1 MLLNEWVDHRKGCA
15 TCHPKLPLYRSFGWQ
30 IWEIWGIWEL
40 RVITLSRTE
49 FINTLYFSKRWILLF
64 GSLFKK
70 RRAKIIII
78 DSQKLKVFCQCWNFH
93 KRNNQAPKIKEFMK
107 PYIWT
112 ELTKNY
118 HILFQTLPI
127 IDSFTEITIHSM

>member
-40 RVITLSRTE
+40 RVINLSRTE

-70 RRAKIIII
+70 RTAKIIII
-78 DSQKLKVFCQCWNFH
+78 DSKKLKVFCQCWNFH
-93 KRNNQAPKIKEFMK
+93 KRNNQAPKNQRVYEAIHLN
-107 PYIWT
+107 W
-112 ELTKNY
+112 
-118 HILFQTLPI
+118 
-127 IDSFTEITIHSM
+127 IDKKLSYSISDLADYW